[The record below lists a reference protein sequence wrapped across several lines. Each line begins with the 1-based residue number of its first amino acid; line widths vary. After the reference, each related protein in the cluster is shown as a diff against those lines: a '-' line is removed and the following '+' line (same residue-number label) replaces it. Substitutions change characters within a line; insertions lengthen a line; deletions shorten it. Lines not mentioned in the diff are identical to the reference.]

1 MLDERHPAS
10 ASNLDSIEVAVDVRP
25 LGQMLIHSA
34 RRFPD
39 NEALVFPGAR
49 QTYSELLASAWS
61 VAGSLVGL
69 GIRPGEH
76 VGLLMTNHPDLVAAY
91 YATVMI
97 GAVAVPINARYRT
110 SELAFL
116 ARDADLA
123 ALLTHDSAAERVDFA
138 AILAEV
144 LPGLADAADPRS
156 LSLEVAPSLRS
167 VVMMGASSPAGMIDR
182 SEFDRLAA
190 SADPALLRHYVEAV
204 PLRSVALILYTS
216 GTTSQP
222 RGAMIT
228 HEAFARIWTT
238 TAARWGTTA
247 ADRHWTALPLFHVTA
262 LGCMT
267 WVLSTGATFLSD
279 YHVDAERALWTIE
292 EERVTEFY
300 PAYPAVMEDI
310 TGHPRFASADFGS
323 VRVFLNVAPP
333 VLLARFQDRIPHA
346 IQRTTYG
353 MTEGGPVTLTRL
365 DDPLATR
372 LGTCGDP
379 QSGIEV
385 AVRDEEGR
393 DLPPGERGEIH
404 FRGYNAFSGYYG
416 DPEKTAATLL
426 EGGWVRTGDVGI
438 LDADG
443 HLSFLGRTKES
454 LKVGG
459 ENVGPQEIEARL
471 MAHPAVKFAQVVGMP
486 DARLDEVPA
495 AFVELTAGFDVS
507 EHQLIDHC
515 RGHIASFK
523 VPRLIRFI
531 GDDEWPMSATKVQRF
546 RLRDRLLAELGQEPG
561 A

>member
-1 MLDERHPAS
+1 
-10 ASNLDSIEVAVDVRP
+10 
-25 LGQMLIHSA
+25 
-34 RRFPD
+34 
-39 NEALVFPGAR
+39 
-49 QTYSELLASAWS
+49 
-61 VAGSLVGL
+61 
-69 GIRPGEH
+69 
-76 VGLLMTNHPDLVAAY
+76 
-91 YATVMI
+91 
-97 GAVAVPINARYRT
+97 
-110 SELAFL
+110 
-116 ARDADLA
+116 
-123 ALLTHDSAAERVDFA
+123 
-138 AILAEV
+138 
-144 LPGLADAADPRS
+144 
-156 LSLEVAPSLRS
+156 
-167 VVMMGASSPAGMIDR
+167 
-182 SEFDRLAA
+182 
-190 SADPALLRHYVEAV
+190 
-204 PLRSVALILYTS
+204 
-216 GTTSQP
+216 
-222 RGAMIT
+222 MIT

-333 VLLARFQDRIPHA
+333 ELLARFQM
-346 IQRTTYG
+346 TTYG